1 VKLLPLDVPAT
12 VEVAAGWLAGKEN
25 YQWLDFGDGRQV
37 VTPALLKIM
46 TQREAHLIR
55 LYTGDSDDIPI
66 GIVGLNSVNRAFG
79 SATLW
84 AVAGEKSFADRGY
97 VSLAT
102 SKLLTLAF
110 RELGLRSVNTWIVDS
125 NPSLRSLQRLG
136 FRYVGRLRQCHMI
149 DGRPHDR
156 LLFDLLAAEHEELGE
171 ERWRRLERSR
181 REAVW

>member
-1 VKLLPLDVPAT
+1 MKLLPLDSPA
-12 VEVAAGWLAGKEN
+12 VVGIAADWLARTEN
-25 YQWLDFGDGRQV
+25 AQWLDFGNGRQG

-46 TQREAHLIR
+46 AQRETHFIR
-55 LYTGDSDDIPI
+55 VYARDGVAL
-66 GIVGLNSVNRAFG
+66 GIVGLNGVDRVAG
-79 SATLW
+79 TGTLW
-84 AVAGEKSFADRGY
+84 AVAGDKSFANRGY

-102 SKLLTLAF
+102 SKFLTLAF

-125 NPSLRSLQRLG
+125 NPSLRSLRRLG

-149 DGRPHDR
+149 DGRLHDR

-181 REAVW
+181 REPVW